1 MSRTGSVTGKL
12 KAWGMKKRHDATE
25 QIARAAMAAFEPFV
39 RLFLDL
45 GMSSPEVE
53 TLLRAVFVHET
64 HRLLQSRDPGKRA
77 VSHSKVALVSGVHR
91 NTVSQILSGSEG
103 PKIDYSRDDW
113 SQRAGRVLRAWHGDP
128 AYMDKEGN
136 PLVLPIR
143 CPDSQK
149 KTFWT
154 LCGQYAPSIWPA
166 TILDELLRVKAVKKR
181 KNAMVEALRDGYA
194 GLNAKVAAIE
204 EMGERGRDLL
214 GTLLHNLL
222 APPEN
227 QRVVET
233 MVNMDVDVE
242 YAKVLRRMFNQRAQ
256 ALAASV
262 ESELNSALARKKSS
276 NGTKR
281 IRMGL
286 TIFAFEGSVQDES
299 TIDEKRH

>member
-1 MSRTGSVTGKL
+1 
-12 KAWGMKKRHDATE
+12 MKNRHDATE

-64 HRLLQSRDPGKRA
+64 HRLLQTRDDVKRP

-91 NTVSQILSGSEG
+91 NTVSQILSGTEG
-103 PKIDYSRDDW
+103 PKIAYSRDDW
-113 SQRAGRVLRAWHGDP
+113 SQRAGRVLRAWYGDA
-128 AYMDKEGN
+128 AYMEEKKGR
-136 PLVLPIR
+136 PTPHVLEIR
-143 CPDSQK
+143 SPDPQK
-149 KTFWT
+149 RTFWT
-154 LCGQYAPSIWPA
+154 LCSQYAPSIWPA

-181 KNAMVEALRDGYA
+181 KNGTVEALRDGYA
-194 GLNAKVAAIE
+194 GPNAKVAAIE

-233 MVNMDVDVE
+233 MVNMDVDVD
-242 YAKVLRRMFNQRAQ
+242 YAKVLRRIFTQRAQ

-262 ESELNSALARKKSS
+262 ESELNSGLAKRKGS
-276 NGTKR
+276 NGSKR

-286 TIFAFEGSVQDES
+286 TIFAFEGEAQDEAK
-299 TIDEKRH
+299 TNDEKRH

>member
-1 MSRTGSVTGKL
+1 
-12 KAWGMKKRHDATE
+12 MKNRHDATE

-64 HRLLQSRDPGKRA
+64 HRLLRTRETGTRP

-91 NTVSQILSGSEG
+91 NTVSQILTGSEG
-103 PKIDYSRDDW
+103 PKIAYPRAEW
-113 SQRAGRVLRAWHGDP
+113 SQRAGRVLRAWYGDP
-128 AYMDKEGN
+128 AYVDEKKGK
-136 PLVLPIR
+136 PLILPIR
-143 CPDSQK
+143 SPDPQK

-154 LCGQYAPSIWPA
+154 LCGQHAPSIWPA
-166 TILDELLRVKAVKKR
+166 TILDELLRVKAVKRR
-181 KNAMVEALRDGYA
+181 KNATVEALRDGYV
-194 GLNAKVAAIE
+194 GLNSKVAAVE

-233 MVNMDVDVE
+233 MVNMDVDVD
-242 YAKVLRRMFNQRAQ
+242 YAKVLRRMLSQRAQ

-262 ESELNSALARKKSS
+262 ESELNSALAKKKGS
-276 NGTKR
+276 NGSKR

-286 TIFAFEGSVQDES
+286 TIFAFEGAVQDEAK
-299 TIDEKRH
+299 TIDDKRH